1 MSKPGGKRGSYRDEE
16 QAAIA
21 AIEQRRKAA
30 GVTFQELSVASGI
43 AVATI
48 RRMVRSG
55 LGFPRQINALRM
67 AMRTL
72 ERDRKTAEALFPGD
86 PS

>member
-1 MSKPGGKRGSYRDEE
+1 MSKPGGKRGSYRAEE
-16 QAAIA
+16 AAAIA
-21 AIEQRRKAA
+21 AIEARRIAA
-30 GVTFQELSVASGI
+30 GVTYQALSETSGV

-55 LGFPRQINALRM
+55 LGFQRKINALRM

-72 ERDRKTAEALFPGD
+72 ERDRRSSSELFP
-86 PS
+86 S